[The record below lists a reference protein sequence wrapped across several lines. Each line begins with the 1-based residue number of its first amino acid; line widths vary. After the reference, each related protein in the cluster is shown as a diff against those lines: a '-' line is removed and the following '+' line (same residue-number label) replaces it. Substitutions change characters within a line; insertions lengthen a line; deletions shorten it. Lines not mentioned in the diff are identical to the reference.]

1 MSTPEAMLRRIPEN
15 YGLVVSYY
23 FLKVSCSWFLFFG
36 FYLPVVCH
44 ANRIQ
49 EENIRFFDIP
59 ALPLQQSI
67 IEFALQAKCD
77 VLAQEDNLAGLRGRR
92 LFGYHT
98 PKRALERLLDGSH
111 LAVEFQ
117 EPAKIF
123 IIRPQ
128 SAYIA
133 PTESQPVEIERA
145 KIDEVIVTGTR
156 YPLRYHTIQH
166 SEDRYGNALFDSS
179 RAHNVL
185 PQAIIADSAS
195 DDLLGAMRYISSA
208 TGADGL
214 LGSNDDYFI
223 RGFPRQ
229 NTYINGLRLSN
240 NTALQ
245 VMPDTIERL
254 DILKGPSMLFYG
266 QSSAGGLVDILK
278 KRPTSDDSLLG
289 EVLISSGGSHKVLV
303 EANKADLYSEDLNLL
318 LIGLEHQEH
327 SGEHHNQK
335 VRRLYSARAQAQW
348 QEKLAFEMGYEHQNL
363 QMTTALT
370 LPVFSDSGQFLPFYG
385 YDLIHQA
392 NDEYTADIDLFD
404 ASASYSLNSDWR
416 IQGNFLAHRELRD
429 GVRNGSDFLTN
440 TNTLLTRETDIQRIG
455 LATILGQMA
464 APILRLNNA
473 FTFGLVESI
482 YDQYESETAYSGSL
496 VLNGSTHTGPVGH
509 RVIAGIDVYSQDM
522 HQQFAVEERVF
533 IQPPI
538 YSAIMLKQSQL
549 ALIDALRYNP
559 PQTLDTK
566 LKYWNITREDLGV
579 YLQIQSNWT
588 HNWSTSIG
596 WRHSEFRDGRV
607 DLAGSNPE
615 LTGNYQDS
623 ILQVGSSWQLNGYV
637 SLYGNYAETLS
648 LNYLLDDFWFFVE
661 QPEKSSQQELGLKW
675 LSRDNDKLATFAL
688 YNIESAGI
696 HTIEFVAGYR
706 RLQPPQERKAV
717 GIELDA
723 TWRVNDHIEW
733 IISAALADNDLY
745 SHHPEVRYSRM
756 VADQTAAIFGRF
768 SLPESWAL
776 YIGANYVSD
785 RSLDG
790 TGELTLG
797 EYSILDLAIEKTFPW
812 MSGNLKLRSLIKN
825 IFDEYHP
832 SAATPGMRAT
842 PSQGRRLDMQMTYS
856 F

>member
-1 MSTPEAMLRRIPEN
+1 M
-15 YGLVVSYY
+15 G
-23 FLKVSCSWFLFFG
+23 
-36 FYLPVVCH
+36 H
-44 ANRIQ
+44 ANRVQ
-49 EENIRFFDIP
+49 EESIRFFDIP

-77 VLAQEDNLAGLRGRR
+77 VLAQEDNLAGLRSKKI
-92 LFGYHT
+92 FGYHT
-98 PKRALERLLDGSH
+98 PKRALERLLGGSH

-117 EPAKIF
+117 EAAKAF
-123 IIRPQ
+123 IIRPKF
-128 SAYIA
+128 AHTRL
-133 PTESQPVEIERA
+133 PESQPIEIERPQ
-145 KIDEVIVTGTR
+145 IDEVIVTGKR

-179 RAHNVL
+179 RAHNVI

-195 DDLLGAMRYISSA
+195 EDLLGTMRYISSA

-245 VMPDTIERL
+245 VMPDTIERV

-278 KRPTSDDSLLG
+278 KRPTSDDSLLR

-303 EANKADLYSEDLNLL
+303 EANKAGLYSKDLNLL
-318 LIGLEHQEH
+318 LIGLEHQEQ

-335 VRRLYSARAQAQW
+335 VRRLYGARVQAQW
-348 QEKLAFEMGYEHQNL
+348 QKKLAFELGYEHQNL

-370 LPVFSDSGQFLPFYG
+370 LPIFSDDGKFLPFYG
-385 YDLIHQA
+385 YELINQA
-392 NDEYTADIDLFD
+392 NDEYAADIDLFD
-404 ASASYSLNSDWR
+404 ASASYSINTDWR
-416 IQGNFLAHRELRD
+416 FQGNFLAHRELRD

-549 ALIDALRYNP
+549 ALIDALRSNL
-559 PQTLDTK
+559 PQTVDTK
-566 LKYWNITREDLGV
+566 LRYWNITRQDLGI

-588 HNWSTSIG
+588 TNWSTSIG
-596 WRHSEFRDGRV
+596 WRHSEFRDGRM
-607 DLAGSNPE
+607 DLAGPNPE
-615 LTGNYQDS
+615 LRATYQDS
-623 ILQVGSSWQLNGYV
+623 ILQLGSSWQLNDHV

-675 LSRDNDKLATFAL
+675 LSPDNDKLATFAL

-706 RLQPPQERKAV
+706 RLQPPQQRQAV

-723 TWRVNDHIEW
+723 TWRVNDRLEW
-733 IISAALADNDLY
+733 IISAALAHNDLD
-745 SHHPEVRYSRM
+745 SHHPERRYSRL
-756 VADQTAAIFGRF
+756 VADKTAALFSRF
-768 SLPESWAL
+768 SLNKNWAA
-776 YIGANYVSD
+776 YVGANYVSD
-785 RSLDG
+785 RSLDD

-797 EYSILDLAIEKTFPW
+797 EYSILDIAIEKTFPW
-812 MSGNLKLRSLIKN
+812 MRGQFRFRSLIKN

-832 SAATPGMRAT
+832 SAATPGLRAT
-842 PSQGRRLDMQMTYS
+842 PSQGRRMDMQMTFS